1 MNYIIICLRINEDKR
16 IELVNGDLVL
26 QYNLSSKSKKKV
38 DEVMKKDFGKS
49 IERLLDGIKS
59 DYAKWSL
66 HSKDDDDRMKQIKLK
81 MIDEFNQGV
90 KVKFGRKYTKVLQGS
105 SVWGFI
111 ANDDGVLK
119 GIPYKKGDVF
129 KAAGWRAPAKW
140 QRGSI
145 FDSGTNWF
153 RWTGPRYL

>member
-1 MNYIIICLRINEDKR
+1 MIKERITN
-16 IELVNGDLVL
+16 
-26 QYNLSSKSKKKV
+26 KKEKN
-38 DEVMKKDFGKS
+38 MKQDFGKS

-59 DYAKWSL
+59 DYAKWS
-66 HSKDDDDRMKQIKLK
+66 SPQSVDDDRMKQIKLK

-129 KAAGWRAPAKW
+129 KAAGWRAPAMW

-145 FDSGTNWF
+145 FDSVTNWF

>member
-1 MNYIIICLRINEDKR
+1 MINRDKNKFKER
-16 IELVNGDLVL
+16 VELLLGGI
-26 QYNLSSKSKKKV
+26 
-38 DEVMKKDFGKS
+38 KKDYANWGNDIDTLEEPQKS
-49 IERLLDGIKS
+49 IR
-59 DYAKWSL
+59 
-66 HSKDDDDRMKQIKLK
+66 LK
-81 MIDEFNQGV
+81 MIDEFNNGV
-90 KVKFGRKYTKVLQGS
+90 KVRFGRKYTKVIQGS

>member
-1 MNYIIICLRINEDKR
+1 
-16 IELVNGDLVL
+16 
-26 QYNLSSKSKKKV
+26 
-38 DEVMKKDFGKS
+38 MKKDFGKS

-59 DYAKWSL
+59 DYAKWS
-66 HSKDDDDRMKQIKLK
+66 SPQSVDDDRMKETKLR

-90 KVKFGRKYTKVLQGS
+90 RVKFGRKYTKVLQGS

-119 GIPYKKGDVF
+119 GVPYKKGDVF
-129 KAAGWRAPAKW
+129 KPAGWASPAKW

-145 FDSGTNWF
+145 FDS
-153 RWTGPRYL
+153 

>member
-1 MNYIIICLRINEDKR
+1 MIKEITNI
-16 IELVNGDLVL
+16 
-26 QYNLSSKSKKKV
+26 KKEKN
-38 DEVMKKDFGKS
+38 MKQDFGKA
-49 IERLLDGIKS
+49 IERLLDGIRS
-59 DYAKWSL
+59 DYLRWS
-66 HSKDDDDRMKQIKLK
+66 SPEAGDDDRMKETKLR

-90 KVKFGRKYTKVLQGS
+90 KVRFGRKYTKVIQGS

-129 KAAGWRAPAKW
+129 MAAGWRAPAKW

-145 FDSGTNWF
+145 FDKGTNWF
-153 RWTGPRYL
+153 GWTGPRYL

>member
-1 MNYIIICLRINEDKR
+1 MIKEITNI
-16 IELVNGDLVL
+16 
-26 QYNLSSKSKKKV
+26 KKEKN
-38 DEVMKKDFGKS
+38 MKQDFGKA
-49 IERLLDGIKS
+49 IERLLDGIRS
-59 DYAKWSL
+59 DYLRWLSPEAG
-66 HSKDDDDRMKQIKLK
+66 DDDRMKETTLRL
-81 MIDEFNQGV
+81 IDEFNQGV
-90 KVKFGRKYTKVLQGS
+90 KVRFGRNYTKVIQGS

-145 FDSGTNWF
+145 FDKGTNWF
-153 RWTGPRYL
+153 GWTGPRYL